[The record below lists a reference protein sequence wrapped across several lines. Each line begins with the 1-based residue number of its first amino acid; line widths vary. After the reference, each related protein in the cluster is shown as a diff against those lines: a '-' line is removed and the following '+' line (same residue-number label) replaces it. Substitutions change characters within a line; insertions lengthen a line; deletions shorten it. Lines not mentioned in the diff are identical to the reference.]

1 VRFTTN
7 GRCAKN
13 NTHIYVAPTSNNRVI
28 SSGDLYRCLLPRCE
42 ALRTC
47 RSGFPIATGI
57 GRIFS
62 REGPFVDFPW
72 GGKSGEISFYPLG
85 KVENNLFCQN
95 FDRKISNFKTQG
107 GALPPCTPFRRPR
120 LRHLLRC
127 RIKDKA
133 SSLDFLQ
140 NDEGNTLF
148 TSHCFTE
155 VAIQQNIRND
165 RENECRPLLT
175 KCFMTSL
182 MMWRNKN

>member
-1 VRFTTN
+1 MRFTTN

-13 NTHIYVAPTSNNRVI
+13 NTHIYVARTSNNRVI
-28 SSGDLYRCLLPRCE
+28 MACDLYCCLLPRCE

-107 GALPPCTPFRRPR
+107 GALPPLHPLPRP
-120 LRHLLRC
+120 
-127 RIKDKA
+127 
-133 SSLDFLQ
+133 
-140 NDEGNTLF
+140 T
-148 TSHCFTE
+148 T
-155 VAIQQNIRND
+155 
-165 RENECRPLLT
+165 
-175 KCFMTSL
+175 TSL
-182 MMWRNKN
+182 VALPDQRQSFQSGLSTKWWRKHFIHQSLLHWGSNSTKY